1 MNKIRKQ
8 LLQAQ
13 QGLEG
18 KYESPSEVIERL
30 KNEGKSMGEIEQV
43 IMEMNRIQGACDS
56 VATALKI
63 LES

>member
-1 MNKIRKQ
+1 MNKIKKQ

-13 QGLEG
+13 QGLER

-30 KNEGKSMGEIEQV
+30 KSEGKSMGEIEQV

-56 VATALKI
+56 VATALRL